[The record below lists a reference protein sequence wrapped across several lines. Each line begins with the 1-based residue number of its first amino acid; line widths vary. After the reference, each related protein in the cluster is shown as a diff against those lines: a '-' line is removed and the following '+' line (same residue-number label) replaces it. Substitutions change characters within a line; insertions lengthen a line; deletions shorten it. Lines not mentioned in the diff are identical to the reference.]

1 MTMNYRFV
9 AIDLDGTVVNRD
21 SAIIPGAREAVQR
34 LLDYGLAVTLATGR
48 MYRPSN
54 RFAEELNI
62 SAPLICHQGALIRE
76 PGDGEVLWHMP
87 LPARLARK
95 VVAEIREERVHQYAY
110 VGDAIY
116 VEEWREDDLRY
127 ALQNGVELRFV
138 DNLMALADRQPTEI
152 AARGEPAEIDHL
164 VARIRASVGPEV
176 IVNKIHASFCE
187 IAHAGSGKGN
197 ALKYLAERLGIPQSQ
212 TVAIGD
218 SPNDVSMLEWAGLG
232 IAVGDAPAE
241 VRASADWVIDHG
253 AEDSFQEAIA
263 RLLDHSDL

>member
-1 MTMNYRFV
+1 MTVDYRLL

-21 SAIIPGAREAVQR
+21 GAIIPGAREAIQR
-34 LLDYGLAVTLATGR
+34 VLARGLTVTLATGR
-48 MYRPSN
+48 MYHPSN

-76 PGDGEVLWHMP
+76 QGNGRVLWHMP

-95 VVAEIREERVHQYAY
+95 VIAEIRKEIVHQYVY
-110 VGDAIY
+110 IDGTIY
-116 VEEWREDDLRY
+116 VEERREDDIRY
-127 ALQNGVELRFV
+127 AQHNGVELRLV
-138 DNLMALADRQPTEI
+138 EDLTVLAERQPTEI
-152 AARGEPAEIDHL
+152 AARGEAAEIDHL
-164 VARIRASVGPEV
+164 VARIRVSCGPEV

-197 ALKYLAERLGIPQSQ
+197 ALKFLAERLGIPQSQ

-253 AEDSFQEAIA
+253 AEDSFREAIA
-263 RLLDHSDL
+263 HLLDHSEL